1 VSALA
6 QAPRDWPAPHPGHE
20 RIIAAA
26 VRSPSAHNAQPW
38 RLAPLPDSA
47 SYELH
52 YDAADYLP
60 YDPDDRDAGLAM
72 GAFYEAIA
80 MGADLEGLRATFKPR
95 FIRTGSDLL
104 VGVVRIDSR
113 PADLPRDALAPFLA
127 RRTTNRSRYERRPIE
142 HEVLEAL
149 AALGCVFRPPSEI
162 AQLIR
167 EASKDTW
174 SNHRFI
180 VDLKEWFRFSNA
192 ADDGMTPE
200 VMGLTRLDVIGV
212 RLALRLGHVP
222 AWAIP
227 LYAARDVHLATA
239 APSIAVLTAPD
250 MTQPSIFAAGRR
262 LLRAWVTVVAAGAA
276 YHPWSIVI
284 DEDRTRP
291 MLTDLVGATPM
302 AMFRIGYP
310 TKELPRSR
318 RRRLETFLR
327 APSESG

>member
-1 VSALA
+1 MSTLA
-6 QAPRDWPAPHPGHE
+6 QAASGWPALHPGHE

-38 RLAPLPDSA
+38 RLAPLPDGA
-47 SYELH
+47 SYEFH

-60 YDPDDRDAGLAM
+60 YDPEDRDAGLAM

-80 MGADLEGLRATFKPR
+80 MGADLEGRRATFEPR

-104 VGVVRIDSR
+104 VGVVSIDSR
-113 PADLPRDALAPFLA
+113 PDDLPPDPLAPFLA
-127 RRTTNRSRYERRPIE
+127 QRTTNRSRYERRPIE
-142 HEVLEAL
+142 HEMLEAL
-149 AALGCVFRPPSEI
+149 AALGCVFRPPRAI
-162 AQLIR
+162 ARLIR

-174 SNHRFI
+174 RDRRFI
-180 VDLKEWFRFSNA
+180 ADLKEWFRFSNA

-200 VMGLTRLDVIGV
+200 VMGLTALDVIGV

-222 AWAIP
+222 RWAIP
-227 LYAARDVHLATA
+227 LYAARDVRLATA
-239 APSIAVLTAPD
+239 APSIAVLTSSD
-250 MTQPSIFAAGRR
+250 MTPPSMFDAGRR
-262 LLRAWVTVVAAGAA
+262 LLRAWVTIVAAGAA

-291 MLTDLVGATPM
+291 LLTELVGATPM

-318 RRRLETFLR
+318 RRPVETFLR
-327 APSESG
+327 APSGTG